1 MARGWGYGNYYG
13 FRPYVSVAQRRAK
26 AKRHAASLAKKGHTV
41 QPIEINGRTIAKT
54 FWGKAWCDNLESY
67 SDYENRLPR
76 GRTYVRNGSVVD
88 LQITGGNVTATVSG
102 SDIYSVKIEIT
113 PLDQQRWKKIQRDCA
128 QSIDSLIDLLQGRFS
143 KGVMERLTRQKE
155 GLFPDPREIKIR
167 CSCPD
172 WATLCKHAA
181 AVLYGVGARLDT
193 EPEMLFQLREVD
205 HLSLISQAVSAENLD
220 AAFSSDASDS
230 LEGQDL
236 SDLFGIELEAES
248 GSAAATAT
256 LPVAAKSTGR
266 RKTTTR
272 STVKN
277 RTSTAKPK
285 RTNKRATGRGSTV
298 QPSATAK
305 SVTKKNTNKK
315 VAAKKKVTASSRATT
330 ATAVKRKYKKKTA
343 ARKQPAATG
352 PAKKKAPRKKK

>member
-1 MARGWGYGNYYG
+1 MAFART
-13 FRPYVSVAQRRAK
+13 FRVAQRRAK

-41 QPIEINGRTIAKT
+41 QPIEIDGRTIAKT

-88 LQITGGNVTATVSG
+88 LQITGGNVTAIVSG
-102 SDIYSVKIEIT
+102 SDIYTVKIEIT

-155 GLFPDPREIKIR
+155 GLFPDPRDIKIR

-220 AAFSSDASDS
+220 AAFSSNAADS

-248 GSAAATAT
+248 RSATATAT
-256 LPVAAKSTGR
+256 LPAAARTAGR
-266 RKTTTR
+266 RKKTTD
-272 STVKN
+272 SPAKK
-277 RTSTAKPK
+277 RTSTVQAK
-285 RTNKRATGRGSTV
+285 RTTSTKKRATGRGTTV
-298 QPSATAK
+298 QPSAAGKTA
-305 SVTKKNTNKK
+305 TKKKTKK
-315 VAAKKKVTASSRATT
+315 KAAAKKQVTSSSRATT
-330 ATAVKRKYKKKTA
+330 ATAGKRKYKKKTA

-352 PAKKKAPRKKK
+352 PVKKKAPRKKK